1 MTDPHLEPQ
10 IGSLSLLLSRVVSRY
25 GIIVAFLILFIA
37 VALGSPS
44 FLSVKNF
51 TNILSQWTPIGIM
64 AVGATYVILAGGF
77 DLSAASGFALCSI
90 VAAVL
95 ATKGFP
101 PTLSLLSAMGVG
113 ILIGI
118 FNGLIV
124 VGLKVNPFIATLGSA
139 FVLSGIPHV
148 IADRTYIIV
157 RQPGFDALG
166 TGAFLGVPYSGIC
179 LLAILIFAGV
189 VLAKTPYGLWLYAV
203 GGNPDVSRLFGIR
216 VRLVSA
222 STYVFSGFCMGA
234 AAAISTS
241 QLSYSASDHDPALIF
256 DVIVAV
262 VVGGT
267 SLSGGFGSIWRTA
280 VGLAILATLQNGLNL
295 LQINSAGQYII
306 KGFIIVGAIAV
317 DAWSRRATWQR
328 GSRLSGMVIELQAS
342 AGARATT

>member
-1 MTDPHLEPQ
+1 MTDEHGEPP
-10 IGSLSLLLSRVVSRY
+10 IGSLGSLLSRAVRHY
-25 GIIVAFLILFIA
+25 GVILAFLILFVA

-44 FLSVKNF
+44 FLSAKNF
-51 TNILSQWTPIGIM
+51 TNILSQWTPVGIM
-64 AVGATYVILAGGF
+64 AVGVTYVLLAGGF

-101 PTLSLLSAMGVG
+101 PALSLSAAVGAG
-113 ILIGI
+113 ILVGI

-124 VGLKVNPFIATLGSA
+124 AGWKVNPFIATLGSA
-139 FVLSGIPHV
+139 FVLSGVPHV

-166 TGAFLGVPYSGIC
+166 TGAFLGLPYSGIC
-179 LLAILIFAGV
+179 LIAIMIVAGV

-295 LQINSAGQYII
+295 LQINTAGQYII
-306 KGFIIVGAIAV
+306 KGLIIVSSIAV
-317 DAWSRRATWQR
+317 DAWSRRAASDR
-328 GSRLSGMVIELQAS
+328 RSRPSSAASELPGAT
-342 AGARATT
+342 GARAAT